1 MERSFNHALKG
12 GLYLFSEKRIYLKK
26 YTKKHLALM
35 FGRIFVYK
43 IAEKLLIYK
52 GKNINYQSKYKF
64 WLGKK
69 CNSLL
74 LKVKWS
80 VLDQC
85 HCLCQISMLQPD
97 FLDFPHL

>member
-1 MERSFNHALKG
+1 
-12 GLYLFSEKRIYLKK
+12 
-26 YTKKHLALM
+26 M

-43 IAEKLLIYK
+43 IAEKILIYK
-52 GKNINYQSKYKF
+52 GKNINYQSKYMF

-80 VLDQC
+80 VLDHSVIAYVKSVCCNQFFW
-85 HCLCQISMLQPD
+85 ISPIYD
-97 FLDFPHL
+97 WPFGIF